1 MPNDGVRSSWKGHSP
16 VIRRG
21 PGLAQLGAG
30 ADELGEVDRVADALA
45 RVVGVARH
53 QSCAA
58 SPCGTKRALQARM
71 AKRSVMPAR

>member
-1 MPNDGVRSSWKGHSP
+1 MPNDGVRSSWNGHSP

-21 PGLAQLGAG
+21 PAGLQLGAR
-30 ADELGEVDRVADALA
+30 ADELDEVDRVADALA

-53 QSCAA
+53 QLAR
-58 SPCGTKRALQARM
+58 PCGTKRSVQARI